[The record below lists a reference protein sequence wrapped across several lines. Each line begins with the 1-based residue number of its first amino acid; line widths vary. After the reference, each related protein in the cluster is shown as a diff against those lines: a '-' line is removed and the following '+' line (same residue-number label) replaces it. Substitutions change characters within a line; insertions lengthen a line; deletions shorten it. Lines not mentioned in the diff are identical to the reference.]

1 MSSRT
6 IQDAYIV
13 AATRTPVG
21 KAPRGVFRNTRPD
34 EMLAHVLRSVVAQAP
49 GIDVSRI
56 EDAIIGC
63 AMPEGEQGMNVARIG
78 VLLAG
83 LPDTIAA
90 QTINRFCSSGLQAVA
105 LAADQV
111 RLGNADL
118 VLAGG
123 TESMSMV
130 PMMGNKVALSPQVF
144 AREENVA
151 IAYGMGITA
160 EKVAEEWKVS
170 REDQDAF
177 ALESHRKALAA
188 IDKGEFRDEITPLEV
203 VARVPDLAG
212 NAIRVRKTLVEVDE
226 GPRPDT
232 SQEGLAKLRPVFRNG
247 QAGGTVTAGNSS
259 QMSDGAAAVLVA
271 SEQAIKDYGLVPL
284 ARFVS
289 FSVAG
294 VRPEVMGIGP
304 IAAIPKALR
313 QAGLSKDQ
321 LDWIELNEAFA
332 AQALAV
338 IRDSELDP
346 AKVNPLGGAIA
357 LGHPLG
363 ATGAVRTA
371 TIVHGMRRRKLKY
384 GMVTMCIG
392 TGMGAAGI
400 FEAL

>member
-1 MSSRT
+1 MTRQT
-6 IQDAYIV
+6 QDAYIV

-34 EMLAHVLRSVVAQAP
+34 EMLAHVLRAVVAQAQ
-49 GIDVSRI
+49 GIDATRI
-56 EDAIIGC
+56 GDIVIGC

-78 VLLAG
+78 ALLAG
-83 LPDTIAA
+83 LPNGVPA

-105 LAADQV
+105 LAADRI
-111 RLGNADL
+111 RLGEADL
-118 VLAGG
+118 MLAGG

-130 PMMGNKVALSPQVF
+130 PMMGNKIAMSPQVF
-144 AREENVA
+144 TEENLA

-170 REDQDAF
+170 RADQDAF
-177 ALESHRKALAA
+177 ALASHQKALAA
-188 IDKGEFRDEITPLEV
+188 IAAGEFRSEISPYHV
-203 VARVPDLAG
+203 VSHEPDLGG
-212 NAIRVRKTLVEVDE
+212 NAVRLRERDVDTDE
-226 GPRPDT
+226 GPRADT
-232 SQEGLAKLRPVFRNG
+232 SLEGLGKLKPVFRNG
-247 QAGGTVTAGNSS
+247 QFGGSVTAGNSS
-259 QMSDGAAAVLVA
+259 QMSDGAAAVLLA
-271 SEQAIKDYGLVPL
+271 SEAAIKQYGLTPL

-289 FSVAG
+289 YSVAG

-304 IAAIPKALR
+304 IAAIPKALAL
-313 QAGLSKDQ
+313 AGLTKDQ

-338 IRDSELDP
+338 IRDIGLDP

-371 TIVHGMRRRKLKY
+371 TIVHGLRRRKQKY

-400 FEAL
+400 FEAV

>member
-1 MSSRT
+1 MKT
-6 IQDAYIV
+6 IQEAYIV

-34 EMLAHVLRSVVAQAP
+34 DMLAHVLRSVVAQAP
-49 GIDVSRI
+49 GIDVNHI
-56 EDAIIGC
+56 DDAIIGC

-83 LPDTIAA
+83 LPNTVAA

-105 LAADQV
+105 LAADQI

-118 VLAGG
+118 MLAGG

-130 PMMGNKVALSPQVF
+130 PMMGNKVALAPSVF
-144 AREENVA
+144 RDDHVA

-177 ALESHRKALAA
+177 AFASHQKAIAA
-188 IDKGEFRDEITPLEV
+188 IAAGEFRDEISPYDV
-203 VARVPDLAG
+203 IARMPDIAG
-212 NAIRVRKTLVEVDE
+212 NAVRLKQLRVENDE
-226 GPRPDT
+226 GPRLDT
-232 SQEGLAKLRPVFRNG
+232 TIEGLGKLRPVFRNG
-247 QAGGTVTAGNSS
+247 QFGGSVTAGNSS
-259 QMSDGAAAVLVA
+259 QMSDGAGAVLLA
-271 SEQAIKDYGLVPL
+271 SEQAIKDYGLTPL

-304 IAAIPKALR
+304 IAAIPKALK
-313 QAGLSKDQ
+313 QAGITQDQ

-338 IRDSELDP
+338 IRTCGLD
-346 AKVNPLGGAIA
+346 ASKVNPLGGAIA

-371 TIVHGMRRRKLKY
+371 TIVHGMRRRQQKY

-400 FEAL
+400 FERV

>member
-1 MSSRT
+1 MSKQ

-21 KAPRGVFRNTRPD
+21 KAPKGVFRNTRPD
-34 EMLAHVLRSVVAQAP
+34 DMLAHVLKAVIAQAP
-49 GIDVSRI
+49 GIDVNRI
-56 EDAIIGC
+56 DDAIIGC

-83 LPDTIAA
+83 LPNTVAG

-105 LAADQV
+105 LAAQQIQ
-111 RLGNADL
+111 LGHSDL
-118 VLAGG
+118 MLAGG

-130 PMMGNKVALSPQVF
+130 PMMGNKVALSPAVF
-144 AREENVA
+144 RDDHVA

-177 ALESHRKALAA
+177 ALASHQKALAA
-188 IDKGEFRDEITPLEV
+188 QAAGEFRDEITPYEV
-203 VARVPDLAG
+203 VSRQPDLAG
-212 NAIRVRKTLVEVDE
+212 NTIQIRTRRVEQDE

-232 SQEGLAKLRPVFRNG
+232 TLEGLAKLRPVFRNG
-247 QAGGTVTAGNSS
+247 QFGGTVTAGNAS
-259 QMSDGAAAVLVA
+259 QMSDGAGAVLLA
-271 SEQAIKDYGLVPL
+271 SEQAIKDYGLTPL

-304 IAAIPKALR
+304 VAAIPKALK
-313 QAGLSKDQ
+313 QGGLTQDQ

-338 IRDSELDP
+338 IRTCGLDP

-363 ATGAVRTA
+363 ATGAIRTA
-371 TIVHGMRRRKLKY
+371 TLVHGLRRRKQKY

-400 FEAL
+400 FESL

>member
-1 MSSRT
+1 MT
-6 IQDAYIV
+6 KQIQDAYIV
-13 AATRTPVG
+13 ATTRTPVG

-34 EMLAHVLRSVVAQAP
+34 EMLAHVLKAVVEQCP
-49 GIDVSRI
+49 GIDTSRI
-56 EDAIIGC
+56 DDAIIGC

-83 LPDTIAA
+83 LPDVVAA

-105 LAADQV
+105 LAADQI

-130 PMMGNKVALSPQVF
+130 PMMGNKVAMSPKVF
-144 AREENVA
+144 QDDNVA

-177 ALESHRKALAA
+177 ALASHQKALAA
-188 IDKGEFRDEITPLEV
+188 QAAGEFKEEISPYGVISRQPVLGGEKIQQRELV
-203 VARVPDLAG
+203 V
-212 NAIRVRKTLVEVDE
+212 EHDE

-232 SQEGLAKLRPVFRNG
+232 SAEGLAKLRAVFRNG
-247 QAGGTVTAGNSS
+247 GSVTAGNSS
-259 QMSDGAAAVLVA
+259 QMSDGAGAVMLA
-271 SEQAIKDYGLVPL
+271 SESAIKQYGLTPL

-304 IAAIPKALR
+304 IAAIPKALK
-313 QAGLSKDQ
+313 QAGLNQDQ

-338 IRDSELDP
+338 IRTCELDP

-363 ATGAVRTA
+363 ATGAIRTA
-371 TIVHGMRRRKLKY
+371 TIVHGLRRRQQKY

-392 TGMGAAGI
+392 TGMGAAGT

>member
-1 MSSRT
+1 MT
-6 IQDAYIV
+6 KQIQDAYIV

-34 EMLAHVLRSVVAQAP
+34 DLLAHVLRSVLAQAP
-49 GIDVSRI
+49 GIDVNRI
-56 EDAIIGC
+56 DDAIIGC

-83 LPDTIAA
+83 LPNTIAA

-105 LAADQV
+105 LAADRI
-111 RLGNADL
+111 RLGEADL

-130 PMMGNKVALSPQVF
+130 PMMGNKVALSPSVF
-144 AREENVA
+144 ANNENVA

-177 ALESHRKALAA
+177 ALASHQKAIVA
-188 IDKGEFRDEITPLEV
+188 IQAGAFRDEISPYDV
-203 VARVPDLAG
+203 VSRIPDLAG
-212 NAIRVRKTLVEVDE
+212 NAIRLKKSLVEIDE
-226 GPRPDT
+226 GPRAD
-232 SQEGLAKLRPVFRNG
+232 SSLEGLAKLKPVFRNG
-247 QAGGTVTAGNSS
+247 QFGGTVTAGNSS
-259 QMSDGAAAVLVA
+259 QMSDGAGAVLLA
-271 SEQAIKDYGLVPL
+271 SEQAIKDYGLTPL

-304 IAAIPKALR
+304 IAAIPKALK

-338 IRDSELDP
+338 IRDSGLDP

-371 TIVHGMRRRKLKY
+371 TIVHGLRRRQQKY

-392 TGMGAAGI
+392 TGMGAAGV